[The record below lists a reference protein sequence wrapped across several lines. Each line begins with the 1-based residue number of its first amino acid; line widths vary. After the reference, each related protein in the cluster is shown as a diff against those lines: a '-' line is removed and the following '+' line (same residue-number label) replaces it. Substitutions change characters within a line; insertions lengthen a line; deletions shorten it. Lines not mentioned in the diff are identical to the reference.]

1 MIQEDFGRR
10 CAAAAVLVM
19 GFIATIASSTTGSNA
34 TAGGHIE
41 GVPTSNPVDSND
53 VYTASA
59 RVLCANDMCE
69 RFVVEIANK
78 TDQPLEIVWD
88 KTQYVEAGQTRGG
101 VVFEGIRF
109 MEKDAPKPPGIVL
122 PNGKLTKELVPSI
135 NIDFQG
141 GRYGSG
147 WHTTPMPRGDV
158 GLFLTVKQGDREF
171 SSIFAFTNKWVFPG
185 ESAEWKPPV
194 AASQDAG
201 VPAPATPDPPAVE
214 VNDAGASSS

>member
-1 MIQEDFGRR
+1 MLQEGLGRR
-10 CAAAAVLVM
+10 FAILGVLIA
-19 GFIATIASSTTGSNA
+19 GFIAAIASSTTGSNA

-53 VYTASA
+53 LYTASA

-69 RFVVEIANK
+69 RFLVEVANK

-122 PNGKLTKELVPSI
+122 PNGNLSKELVPSI

-141 GRYGSG
+141 GRYGRG
-147 WHTTPMPRGDV
+147 WHTKPMPRGDV

-171 SSIFAFTNKWVFPG
+171 SSIFSFTNKWVFPG
-185 ESAEWKPPV
+185 DSTDWKPPA
-194 AASQDAG
+194 AASSDAG
-201 VPAPATPDPPAVE
+201 TPDQAAPGSLSSDPS
-214 VNDAGASSS
+214 DAGQSPS